1 MGEAIQALQLEVFQN
16 IKTSTLY
23 SYLIKK
29 SFSLFSSPTT
39 PLCTLLG
46 FPDTSQH
53 YPLTKVWVIFF
64 DS

>member
-1 MGEAIQALQLEVFQN
+1 MGEAIQTLQLEVFQN

-29 SFSLFSSPTT
+29 KASLSSPTT

-46 FPDTSQH
+46 FPDTSQVPSH
-53 YPLTKVWVIFF
+53 
-64 DS
+64 